1 MKKPSGLRKIVT
13 LSELTHQQLNM
24 YTLAA
29 STAGVGILALAQPA
43 SAKIIYTPANIHLGP
58 TMSYNLDLNHDGT
71 PDFNVSM
78 YYTANTQNGTGT
90 RFYEMWVHGLQK
102 PNAAVVGTKGFARA
116 FRPGITIGPKQVFG
130 PATLGTFMA
139 GCKIGPQ
146 SRTSKGPWLNVKNHY
161 LGLRFMIHGKLHY
174 GWARFTTT
182 ACPINA
188 TLTGYAYETIANKPI
203 LTGRTEGTDKVG
215 NRVEVPSVSTLIAPT
230 SSRSASLGLLALG
243 SPALSIWRRE
253 ESVGAVAI

>member
-1 MKKPSGLRKIVT
+1 MKRSSGPRKT
-13 LSELTHQQLNM
+13 ANLSQSVHYQLNM

-29 STAGVGILALAQPA
+29 STAGVAILALAQPA
-43 SAKIIYTPANIHLGP
+43 SAKVIYTPANIHLGP
-58 TMSYNLDLNHDGT
+58 TMNYNLDLNHDGM

-90 RFYEMWVHGLQK
+90 RFYDMFVRGLQK
-102 PNAAVVGTKGFARA
+102 PNAAVVGNNGFARA

-146 SRTSKGPWLNVKNHY
+146 SRTSKGPWLNVKNRY

-188 TLTGYAYETIANKPI
+188 TLTGYAYETITNKPI
-203 LTGRTEGTDKVG
+203 LTGRTTGTDEVG
-215 NRVEVPSVSTLIAPT
+215 TSVEVPRPSTLIVPT

-253 ESVGAVAI
+253 ESAVAAR